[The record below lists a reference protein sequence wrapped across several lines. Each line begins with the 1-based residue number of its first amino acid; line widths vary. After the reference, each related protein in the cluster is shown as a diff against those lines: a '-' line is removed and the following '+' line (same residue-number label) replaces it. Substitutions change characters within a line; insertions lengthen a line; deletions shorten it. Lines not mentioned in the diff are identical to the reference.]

1 MSSTANHSGKE
12 ENKQMSYLTKFID
25 SMANRFGSGR
35 NQITGGYN
43 AAASA
48 LAYFN
53 GCAPNTLVIKDVDDN
68 VHITYAEVIVSKG
81 VAFLFGK
88 SLQISIGT
96 EEDKTGEEYLKKVWP
111 EKQRKLN
118 LIEAAT
124 EGAISGNAYLKISIQ
139 ADGKPRVT
147 VGDPNTYSVVTDPHD
162 VTRAMRFVCQY
173 EIPGERADR
182 PILYKE
188 ETSRNEGGR
197 SWRIVESHSF
207 DKGKSWVVIS
217 DNQWN
222 FAFAPIFHCQNLV
235 KSKSFCGRA
244 DLRPDVL
251 RLISC
256 ISRLDS
262 LCNKVVRVHSSP
274 KPYATGLK
282 KQDMELS
289 TEGVMFLPGGINGI
303 EAKVGLL
310 EMTGN
315 LSGAREFRK
324 DLREGLAEMTKVPEV
339 ATGKVEQTGAIAG
352 VALRILYGPLLDQ
365 TELKQLTY
373 GVMIEEV
380 VMALLAIGKVSG
392 EVALHWPDPLPA
404 NETEAVQVAEGKKRL
419 GVSGDTLVKEMGY
432 DPKAERDKT
441 QAAAQDVGTELLTAF
456 DRGAGAEALAA

>member
-1 MSSTANHSGKE
+1 
-12 ENKQMSYLTKFID
+12 MSYITKFID
-25 SMANRFGSGR
+25 SLSNRFGSGR

-43 AAASA
+43 ASA
-48 LAYFN
+48 TALSYFN
-53 GCAPNTLVIKDVDDN
+53 GNMPDTLVIKDVDDN
-68 VHITYAEVIVSKG
+68 VKINYAEVIVSKG

-88 SLQISIGT
+88 PVKISIGT
-96 EEDKTGEEYLKKVWP
+96 DEDKSGEEYLKSVWP
-111 EKQRKLN
+111 DKQRRLD

-124 EGAISGNAYLKISIQ
+124 EGAISGDAYLKISIQ
-139 ADGKPRVT
+139 EDGKPRVT
-147 VGDPNTYSVVTDPHD
+147 VGDPERYTVETDPHD
-162 VTRAMRFVCQY
+162 VTRAMKFICQY
-173 EIPGERADR
+173 EIPGERADK
-182 PILYKE
+182 PVLYKE
-188 ETSRNEGGR
+188 ETSRNDGVK

-207 DKGKSWVVIS
+207 DKGKTWHVIS

-222 FAFAPIFHCQNLV
+222 FAFAPIFHAKNLL
-235 KSKSFCGRA
+235 KSKSFTGRA
-244 DLRPDVL
+244 DLRADVL

-274 KPYATGLK
+274 KPYATGLR
-282 KQDMELS
+282 KQDMELN
-289 TEGVMFLPGGINGI
+289 TEGVMFLPNGINGI

-373 GVMIEEV
+373 GTMIEEIV
-380 VMALLAIGKVSG
+380 AALLAIGGKKG
-392 EVALHWPDPLPA
+392 EVSLNWPDPLPA

-419 GVSGDTLVKEMGY
+419 GVSSDTLISEMGY
-432 DPKAERDKT
+432 DAKAEREKS
-441 QAAAQDVGTELLTAF
+441 QANVADAGASLLEAF
-456 DRGAGAEALAA
+456 DKGAGADALAA